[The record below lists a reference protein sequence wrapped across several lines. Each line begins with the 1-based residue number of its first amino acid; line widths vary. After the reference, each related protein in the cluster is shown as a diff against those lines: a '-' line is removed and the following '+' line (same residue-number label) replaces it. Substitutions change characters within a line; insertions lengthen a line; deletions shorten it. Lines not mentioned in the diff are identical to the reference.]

1 MTLLDY
7 LREDIQAVK
16 SRDPAARSVAEVLTY
31 AGLWAVWSHRIAHR
45 MWRRGL
51 KFPARLLS
59 QITRSLTDIEIHP
72 GATLGRRFFI
82 DHGNGVVIGETAEI
96 GDDVL
101 MYHQVTLGGTSLE
114 KVKRHPTVG
123 NNVLIGMG
131 AKVIGAI
138 TIGDNARIGAN
149 AVVTRDVPA
158 DSTVVGIPGKIVKR
172 DGVYVKPA
180 APATTAAARPAPCPP
195 PVVVMDS
202 QMNAIDPQA
211 EVMRQLLREIQA
223 LRERVVHLE
232 TRPAQHATPAPIPS
246 SGLSSA
252 SFQTARGGGA
262 DEWEPHDIEAVV

>member
-31 AGLWAVWSHRIAHR
+31 AGLWAVWSHRLAHR
-45 MWRRGL
+45 LWRRGL
-51 KFPARLLS
+51 KFPARFLS
-59 QITRSLTDIEIHP
+59 QVTRSVTDIEIHP
-72 GATLGRRFFI
+72 GATIGRRFFI

-114 KVKRHPTVG
+114 KIKRHPTIG

-158 DSTVVGIPGKIVKR
+158 DSTVVGIPGKVVKR

-180 APATTAAARPAPCPP
+180 PATATAAGTPANPCPP
-195 PVVVMDS
+195 PIAMDG

-211 EVMRQLLREIQA
+211 EMMRQLLREIHT
-223 LRERVVHLE
+223 LRDRVAHLE
-232 TRPAQHATPAPIPS
+232 TRPPQPPAAAPV
-246 SGLSSA
+246 A
-252 SFQTARGGGA
+252 SFQTARSSSNGGG
-262 DEWEPHDIEAVV
+262 DEWEPYDIEAVF